1 MFSVHKLNCGI
12 PLKLF
17 FTAPLLML
25 FIFIAVSI
33 GVIAYLSSQYAAS
46 QYGQKLAFQVS
57 KRTHEQLDL
66 LVSVPQTILNSS
78 VKAFENGLVDLQSE
92 AELIRYLVMQISN
105 SPNITF
111 VAIGLANGQYLAIN
125 RDHTTGQLSLLSSYH
140 ASDLRR
146 TRYSLQANG
155 LKGESLEVLDE
166 FDATHRPWFTQALSK
181 GSMTW
186 YPVYQ
191 YASVEGL
198 GIGVSAPVFSNSG
211 ELQAVVAVD
220 FGLSIVSSY
229 LQSLQFGTALTVF
242 IVGPRGNIIAASK
255 PESDLTAD
263 DHDVNRQIP
272 ALESNNPLIRAAAKQ
287 MAVYNSKE
295 QLSFEMDGQDFL
307 LNVAEYR
314 DPLGLDFK
322 TVVLIPKRELL
333 SFLDKYLYNA
343 LWLILLAITLG
354 ALLALLLSRRL
365 IKPIEA
371 LHRWADQLALG
382 KEGNATL
389 PESEVYELNGL
400 IHSFKFMANNMAA
413 SFSQLEFKAVQDA
426 DTLQQF
432 SLDALD
438 RQQRTERQRSAL
450 AQLVLDN
457 TAAQEDHHT
466 FVKNL
471 TRILAEAV
479 VCQRVSVWMMS
490 DEGAGMHC
498 IALHNGESIEL
509 KEEIKLTQVE
519 YPQYFAAIAKH
530 GWICANNALTDSA
543 TLEFADFYLK
553 PLGIGALL
561 DAGILIAGRMVG
573 IICLEHVG
581 GERQWQ
587 PDEEAFVAAAAAVLA
602 QVISVA
608 QQKQAERSS
617 KEHAEHTQTILNSVV
632 DGIITMD
639 SDGQIISLNPAAIK
653 LFGGKESDYLGCHVT
668 LMLSAILTDPLHIAA
683 NYFPSPGHT
692 PLLGVL
698 RELDAVRLDDSIFA
712 IELALSVITRQ
723 GRLVYIAT
731 VRDISERKRLE
742 RLKNEFVSTVSHEL
756 RTPLTSIT
764 GAIGLVKSGKLG
776 GLSEKANQ
784 LVTIAY
790 KNCQSLTLLVNDL
803 LDFEKISAG
812 KMTFDMQPEWVLPML
827 QKSIE
832 ANKVMASQKHISLQ
846 LNVQNEDC
854 KICVDVHRLMQV
866 LSNFLSNA
874 IKFSPETTTVQ
885 INLSVRGQQARI
897 AIIDCGPGIAESFHG
912 KIFQRFSQADSSDSR
927 AIGGTG
933 LGLAI
938 SKELVKGMQG
948 EIGFES
954 VAGQGATFYC
964 CFAIV

>member
-1 MFSVHKLNCGI
+1 MLSVNKLSRGI

-33 GVIAYLSSQYAAS
+33 GVIAYLSSQYAATQFS
-46 QYGQKLAFQVS
+46 QQLAFQVS

-66 LVSVPQTILNSS
+66 LVSVPQTILNNS
-78 VKAFENGLVDLQSE
+78 VKAVENGLVDLQSE

-105 SPNITF
+105 SPYITF

-125 RDHTTGQLSLLSSYH
+125 RHHTTGQLSLLSSYH

-181 GSMTW
+181 GAMTW

-191 YASVEGL
+191 YASGEGF

-220 FGLSIVSSY
+220 FGLSLVSSY
-229 LQSLQFGTALTVF
+229 LQSLQLGTAMTVF
-242 IVGPRGNIIAASK
+242 TVGPRGNIIAASK

-263 DHDVNRQIP
+263 DVNRLIP
-272 ALESNNPLIRAAAKQ
+272 ASESNNPLIRAAAKQ
-287 MAVYNSKE
+287 MAVYTGKE
-295 QLSFEMDGQDFL
+295 QLSFEVDGQDFL

-322 TVVLIPKRELL
+322 TVVLIPKGDLL
-333 SFLDKYLYNA
+333 SSLDKYLYNA

-371 LHRWADQLALG
+371 MHRYADQLALG
-382 KEGNATL
+382 KEGNAKL

-400 IHSFKFMANNMAA
+400 ILSFKLMANNMAA
-413 SFSQLEFKAVQDA
+413 SFSQLEFKALQDA
-426 DTLQQF
+426 ATLQQF
-432 SLDALD
+432 SLDAMD

-450 AQLVLDN
+450 AQLVLDD
-457 TAAQEDHHT
+457 AVAQGDGQA
-466 FVKNL
+466 FIRNL
-471 TRILAEAV
+471 TRITADALI
-479 VCQRVSVWMMS
+479 CQRVSVWMMS
-490 DEGAGMHC
+490 DVGEKMHC
-498 IALHNGESIEL
+498 VALHDGENIDL
-509 KEEIKLTQVE
+509 KEEIILTQVE

-543 TLEFADFYLK
+543 TIEFADLYLK
-553 PLGIGALL
+553 PLGISAML
-561 DAGILIAGRMVG
+561 DAGILIAGKVVG

-581 GERQWQ
+581 GARQWQ

-639 SDGQIISLNPAAIK
+639 SDGQIVSLNPAAIK

-668 LMLSAILTDPLHIAA
+668 LMLSAILTDPQRIAE
-683 NYFPSPGHT
+683 NYFPSPGKV

-698 RELDAVRLDDSIFA
+698 RELDAVQLNGSIFA

-723 GRLVYIAT
+723 GKFVYIAT

-776 GLSEKANQ
+776 VLSEKADQ
-784 LVTIAY
+784 LVTVAY
-790 KNCQSLTLLVNDL
+790 KNCQNLTLLVNDL

-812 KMTFDMQPEWVLPML
+812 KMIFDMQPEWVLPML
-827 QKSIE
+827 QKAIE

-854 KICVDVHRLMQV
+854 KICVDAHRLMQV

-885 INLSVRGQQARI
+885 INLSVQDQQARI

-938 SKELVKGMQG
+938 SKELVNGMQG

>member
-1 MFSVHKLNCGI
+1 MLSGKKLNRGI

-17 FTAPLLML
+17 FTAPLLLL

-33 GVIAYLSSQYAAS
+33 SVIAYLSSQYAAS

-66 LVSVPQTILNSS
+66 LVSVPQTILNNS
-78 VKAFENGLVDLQSE
+78 VKALESGLVDLQSE

-105 SPNITF
+105 SPYITF
-111 VAIGLANGQYLAIN
+111 VSIGLANGQYLAIN

-186 YPVYQ
+186 YPVYR
-191 YASVEGL
+191 YASFEGL
-198 GIGVSAPVFSNSG
+198 GVGVSAPVYSGSG

-220 FGLSIVSSY
+220 FSLTLASSY
-229 LQSLQFGTALTVF
+229 LQLLQLGTSMTVF
-242 IVGPRGNIIAASK
+242 IIGPDGNIIVASK
-255 PESDLTAD
+255 PESDQTAD
-263 DHDVNRQIP
+263 DVNRLIP
-272 ALESNNPLIRAAAKQ
+272 ASESNNPLIRAAAKQ
-287 MAVYNSKE
+287 LDVNNGKE

-307 LNVAEYR
+307 FNVTEYS

-322 TVVLIPKRELL
+322 TVVLIPKRDLL
-333 SFLDKYLYNA
+333 KFLDKYLYNA
-343 LWLILLAITLG
+343 LWLILLAIISG
-354 ALLALLLSRRL
+354 ALLALMISRRL

-371 LHRWADQLALG
+371 LHRCADQLALG
-382 KEGNATL
+382 KEGNASL

-400 IHSFKFMANNMAA
+400 IHSFKFMANNLAA
-413 SFSQLEFKAVQDA
+413 SFSKLEFKAVQDA
-426 DTLQQF
+426 ATLQQF
-432 SLDALD
+432 SLDAMD

-450 AQLVLDN
+450 AQLVLDD
-457 TAAQEDHHT
+457 AVAQGDQQT
-466 FVKNL
+466 FVRNL
-471 TRILAEAV
+471 TRIIADAV
-479 VCQRVSVWMMS
+479 ICQRVSVWMMS
-490 DEGAGMHC
+490 DIGEEMHC
-498 IALHNGESIEL
+498 VALHNIESIDL

-519 YPQYFAAIAKH
+519 YPKYFAAIAKY
-530 GWICANNALTDSA
+530 GWICAYNALTDSA
-543 TLEFADFYLK
+543 TSEFADVYLK
-553 PLGIGALL
+553 PLGIGAMM
-561 DAGILIAGRMVG
+561 DAGILIAGKLKGV
-573 IICLEHVG
+573 ICLEHVG

-587 PDEEAFVAAAAAVLA
+587 PDEEAFVGAVAAVLA

-608 QQKQAERSS
+608 QQKQAECLS

-639 SDGQIISLNPAAIK
+639 SHGKIMSLNPAALK
-653 LFGGKESDYLGCHVT
+653 LFGGTETDYIGSNVS
-668 LMLSAILTDPLHIAA
+668 LMLSAILADPLEIAE
-683 NYFPSPGHT
+683 NYFPFPGQV
-692 PLLGVL
+692 PLIGVL
-698 RELDAVRLDDSIFA
+698 REIEAVQLDGTIFA
-712 IELALSVITRQ
+712 IELALSVVTRQ
-723 GRLVYIAT
+723 GTLVYIAT
-731 VRDISERKRLE
+731 VRDISERVRLE
-742 RLKNEFVSTVSHEL
+742 RLKSEFVSTVSHEL

-776 GLSEKANQ
+776 RLSEKANQ
-784 LVTIAY
+784 LVTVAY
-790 KNCQSLTLLVNDL
+790 KNCQNLTMLVNDL
-803 LDFEKISAG
+803 LDFEKLSAG
-812 KMTFDMQPEWVLPML
+812 KMTFDMQPESVLAML
-827 QKSIE
+827 QKAIE
-832 ANKVMASQKHISLQ
+832 ANKVMATQKHINLQ
-846 LNVQNEDC
+846 LNLESKDC
-854 KICVDVHRLMQV
+854 KICVDAHRLMQV

-874 IKFSPETTTVQ
+874 IKFSPEASVVE
-885 INLSVRGQQARI
+885 INLSAQGQQARI
-897 AIIDCGPGIAESFHG
+897 AVIDCGPGIAENFHG

-938 SKELVKGMQG
+938 SKELVNGMHG

-964 CFAIV
+964 CFDKV